1 MIDRVA
7 FRSQSSEVRR
17 NSGWLRA
24 ALAVATASL
33 GLFAGSSGADE
44 REDRAVE
51 MKRIAE
57 SFTVDRGEE
66 PERQHVSLRPEPLLR
81 WNDSTREFSD
91 ASLWAW
97 GGPGRPAA
105 LLALELY
112 PHSERGPDFIPSWGF
127 ELISLST
134 GPLEVNGGS
143 ANIRDAAK
151 ADLVPAGDIEWAPL
165 KPGVT
170 FQDIPDAPL
179 PAATP
184 TVRAAQ
190 MRDLVK
196 RFSVKENTGREV
208 VPLRLMPHPIDRYAD
223 PAAKLVDGSIFAFA
237 NGTNPEAIILIEA
250 QGPSP
255 EKAQWR
261 FAATRVT
268 AAAYEV
274 KLDRR
279 EVWSESFPGGDQRNV
294 NSTYFSLRLPR
305 RKPQP

>member
-1 MIDRVA
+1 MNDRVA
-7 FRSQSSEVRR
+7 PCAPPGGVR
-17 NSGWLRA
+17 WLLGGLCVL
-24 ALAVATASL
+24 LAVFPAGL
-33 GLFAGSSGADE
+33 GLAADE
-44 REDRAVE
+44 SKDRAVE

-57 SFTVDRGEE
+57 SFTAHRRDDGKAQRVDLRG
-66 PERQHVSLRPEPLLR
+66 EPLLR
-81 WNDSTREFSD
+81 WNDRTREFSD

-112 PHSERGPDFIPSWGF
+112 PPSGSAPDSAPWWGF
-127 ELISLST
+127 ELISLSA
-134 GPLEVNGGS
+134 GPLEVKGGS
-143 ANIRDAAK
+143 ANVRDAAK
-151 ADLVPAGDIEWAPL
+151 ADLVPAGDIEWTPL

-184 TVRAAQ
+184 AVRAAQ
-190 MRDLVK
+190 MGDLVK
-196 RFSVKENTGREV
+196 RFSMKENTGQEV

-237 NGTNPEAIILIEA
+237 NGTNPEVIILIEA

-261 FAATRVT
+261 FAIARVT

-279 EVWSESFPGGDQRNV
+279 DVWSESFPGGSQSNV
-294 NSTYFSLRLPR
+294 NSTYYSLRLPR
-305 RKPQP
+305 RKPQ